1 VLRGVTVPQARALLA
16 GKVIFLTGG
25 ANGIGRECALAYAR
39 DGAHVVIADNQHD
52 NARETVVELQVPGL
66 AVHCELS
73 DGASV
78 EAAIQKAASEFSGI
92 DAIHN
97 NAGIA
102 SPSKA
107 LHETTEEEWEQL
119 HRVNVKSVYW
129 TTRFGLQILAARRGS
144 ILNTASMVGL
154 IGQSNH
160 AAYVSTKGALIALT
174 KAMALDYAPLGIRVN
189 AICPSAAWT
198 PLLRQWASEQP
209 DTPRIHDYLKEIHPL
224 GFCPEADVIADAATF
239 LLSDK
244 ARFITGCILP
254 VSGGAELGYRR

>member
-1 VLRGVTVPQARALLA
+1 MPKAPALLA
-16 GKVIFLTGG
+16 GKVIFVTGG
-25 ANGIGRECALAYAR
+25 ADGIGRECALAYAR
-39 DGAHVVIADNQHD
+39 EGAHVVVADKQHD
-52 NARETVVELQVPGL
+52 IAQETVAELRVPGL
-66 AVHCELS
+66 AVYCDLS

-78 EAAIQKAASEFSGI
+78 EAAIQKAVTEFSRL
-92 DAIHN
+92 DAVHN

-107 LHETTEEEWEQL
+107 LHETAEEEWEQL

-129 TTRFGLQILAARRGS
+129 TTRFGLELLAARRGC

-209 DTPRIHDYLKEIHPL
+209 DPPRVHDYLNKIHPL